1 MKIFIHSRYLI
12 LYCAFLCFILLS
24 IELIAQTEGTDN
36 QKDTV
41 TSYLLTEKRL
51 PILNNFRFIPTETVM
66 DPFITSFIKLN
77 VGTGTAIDITSYVK
91 DLEGNIRD
99 TLSGDISYMSAEL
112 QFQFVVNNW
121 LAFYA
126 GAGGFGRVGTDT
138 YTILTSGISYASGL
152 TVGGKAKLWQN
163 EKMML
168 STSLD
173 FKYLDIYVYSIYD
186 FVKEVVEVGGID
198 STSNI
203 VESDIITNTFVNVNY
218 AYAPSDWCG
227 ILAVGGFGLG
237 EAFDGK
243 AKGNIRLGA
252 AFSVD
257 FNNVKSIEFP
267 IGILASAKFNTIGE
281 SGSATSDIFTY
292 SFKLAYTGHKDFD
305 IGIESTYQSLRYKAS
320 DEKLNTILTSFTL
333 RYYF

>member
-1 MKIFIHSRYLI
+1 MKTFLHIRYLI
-12 LYCAFLCFILLS
+12 LYCAFHCFILLS
-24 IELIAQTEGTDN
+24 VDLIAQTERTDN

-41 TSYLLTEKRL
+41 TSYLRTDKQL

-77 VGTGTAIDITSYVK
+77 VGIGTAIDLTSYVK
-91 DLEGNIRD
+91 DLEGNISD

-112 QFQFVVNNW
+112 QFQFPVNDW
-121 LAFYA
+121 LAFNA
-126 GAGGFGRVGTDT
+126 GAGGWGRVGTDT
-138 YTILTSGISYASGL
+138 YTILTSGISYATAL

-168 STSLD
+168 STTLD

-186 FVKEVVEVGGID
+186 FVKEAVEEGGID
-198 STSNI
+198 STSDM
-203 VESDIITNTFVNVNY
+203 VKSDIISNTFINVNY
-218 AYAPSDWCG
+218 AYAPADWCG

-243 AKGNIRLGA
+243 SKGSFRLGA
-252 AFSVD
+252 AYSVD
-257 FNNVKSIEFP
+257 FINVKSIEFP
-267 IGILASAKFNTIGE
+267 IGILASAKFNTLGE
-281 SGSATSDIFTY
+281 SGTATKDIFTY